1 MQTIL
6 IVEEELPIARML
18 TAYLEQAGYR
28 VEIATDGEAALAS
41 FAQNRHDL
49 VLLDLMLPGIDGWH
63 VLAEIRSQ
71 SSCPVIMLTASG
83 DVKQR
88 IKGLRLGADDMIQ
101 KPFDP
106 DEVVARVQA
115 VLRRPPLI
123 VEPHLVRL
131 GSLIVDL
138 TAQEATLAGQ
148 AVSLAPRDFDLLA
161 FLARHPNRC
170 FSRDQLLDHVWGL
183 DFAGADRAVDVAV
196 KRLRQALSDWPH
208 SEGEITTVRGK
219 GYLLRV

>member
-6 IVEEELPIARML
+6 LVEDEPPIARVL
-18 TAYLEQAGYR
+18 KAYLEQADYH
-28 VEIATDGEAALAS
+28 VEITADGESALAA

-49 VLLDLMLPGIDGWH
+49 VLLDLMLPGIDGWT
-63 VLAEIRSQ
+63 VLAEIRRQ

-83 DVKQR
+83 DVKNR
-88 IKGLRLGADDMIQ
+88 IQGFKQGADDYIP

-106 DEVVARVQA
+106 EEVVARVQA

-123 VEPHLVRL
+123 VEPDQVSL

-138 TAQEATLAGQ
+138 TTHEALIAGN
-148 AVSLAPRDFDLLA
+148 AISLAPRDFDLLA
-161 FLARHPNRC
+161 FLAQHPNRC

-183 DFAGADRAVDVAV
+183 DFDGADRAVDVAI
-196 KRLRQALSDWPH
+196 KRLRQALIDWPPA
-208 SEGEITTVRGK
+208 EGEIVTVRGK
-219 GYLLRV
+219 GYMLRV